1 MEKDKRILCYD
12 IINYLGGLLDYDMSC
27 MADEE
32 IIKSVKTLER
42 LSYKDLLAIYELL
55 WQLFN
60 EKFGFDKEE

>member
-12 IINYLGGLLDYDMSC
+12 IINYLGGLFDYDMSC

-60 EKFGFDKEE
+60 EKFGFGEEG